1 MAGNQVKLTFAGDAT
16 SLERAFDRVGRG
28 AKEMGDD
35 LERADKDAG
44 KFAGG
49 VSTLNEKI
57 DASES
62 KFMGAADLVD
72 GLAGA
77 FGVNLGPTVE
87 YARAFGDMAGGFT
100 ATLGP
105 AMESITGKLGKLSFV
120 TKTQTMAQTALNAVM
135 RANPLFMVIG
145 ALTLLTAGFVLAY
158 KKSETFRNVVH
169 GAMDAVKTAIGWV
182 GDKVKWLGDKVTG
195 LATSA
200 GKKLAT
206 LAGIITTPYRL
217 AFNGVAW
224 AWNNTIGKLS
234 FSIPGWVP
242 GIGGNGFDVPD
253 MPTVPALAA
262 GGIARGGRPHLVG
275 EQGPE
280 LFVPGMTG
288 TVLPNGV
295 GMGSTV
301 TVAFVGNGDPW
312 MRALRES
319 VRVRGGNVQT
329 VLGA

>member
-1 MAGNQVKLTFAGDAT
+1 MGNTVKLTFAGDSA
-16 SLERAFDRVGRG
+16 SLERSFDRVGRG

-35 LERADKDAG
+35 LAEANRDAG
-44 KFAGG
+44 KFSGG
-49 VSTLNEKI
+49 VSNLNEKI

-105 AMESITGKLGKLSFV
+105 AMESISGKLGKLTFV
-120 TKTQTMAQTALNAVM
+120 TKAQTFAQQGLNAVM
-135 RANPLFMVIG
+135 RANPIG
-145 ALTLLTAGFVLAY
+145 LAVTAIAALTAGFIIAY
-158 KKSETFRNVVH
+158 KKSETFRNIVH
-169 GAMDAVKTAIGWV
+169 GAMDGVRTAIGWV
-182 GDKVKWLGDKVTG
+182 GDKIDWLVDRFGSVGRRVGGALKG
-195 LATSA
+195 I
-200 GKKLAT
+200 
-206 LAGIITTPYRL
+206 AGIITTPYRL

-224 AWNNTIGKLS
+224 AWNNTVGKLS

-242 GIGGNGFDVPD
+242 GVGGKGFDVPD

-262 GGIARGGRPHLVG
+262 GGIARGGRAHLVG
-275 EQGPE
+275 EAGPE

-295 GMGSTV
+295 GVGNVV
-301 TVAFVGNGDPW
+301 TVQFVGTGDAW